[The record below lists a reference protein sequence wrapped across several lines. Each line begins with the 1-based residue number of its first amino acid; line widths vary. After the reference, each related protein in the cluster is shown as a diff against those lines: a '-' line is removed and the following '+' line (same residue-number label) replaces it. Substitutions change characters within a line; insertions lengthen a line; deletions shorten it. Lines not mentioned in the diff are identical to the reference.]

1 MKSINELFTN
11 AAVEVMRAEIA
22 GADGNEVFFLG
33 STDEDRVVYKVVPLA
48 RGNEEAVPAVTELA
62 RWSDVVI
69 HNHPGGS
76 LAPSSADISIASS
89 IGQAGVGFYI
99 VDNEVTQVYE
109 VVAAFERE
117 DIDLLDADRLGEILE
132 PGGPIERKLPKYE
145 HRRQQIEMMR
155 KAALAFNQDGVVAIE
170 AGTGTGKTFAYLIPA
185 IHWAVANKERVV
197 VSTNTINLQEQLV
210 KKDIPTLLS
219 ALGVDCKAVLVKG
232 RGNYVCRRKLAMLKN
247 EFDLLT
253 TADERKTLE
262 SIIAWAKQTRDGSRS
277 DLNFV
282 PKPEIW
288 DKVNA
293 ESDTCVRAR
302 CVHFS
307 DCFVNKARREAASAD
322 LLIVNHHLLFADL
335 SVRSATGSYSD
346 LAILPGYRRI
356 ILDEAHNIEDSASS
370 YFGARVTRIGL
381 QRLLGRIHHRQKGRK
396 ERGLAT
402 LVRARL
408 VRMKSVNEK
417 IDEIIL
423 DIQNEIIPMK
433 NDLDYRIGATFDA
446 ICEYVLSKF
455 EDAKGEVKLRIGPEF
470 GDDERWR
477 EDCRPLVEGLLSE
490 LRVFVSRVGMVL
502 KKLAVA
508 EKALDD
514 EVKFIDEHVELG
526 AICNRLDVAA
536 ANIEDALFGDSLDR
550 IRWVEANARG
560 KTSVVRLFSAPLE
573 VGPVLAE
580 QVYSVF
586 PTIILTSAT
595 LTVVDRFDF
604 VAGRIGLNLVDTD
617 RMGYLALPS
626 PFDFGSQ
633 AIIGIPTDIP
643 VVSDPSY
650 RQSLIQSIFRCLG
663 ISRGRAFLLFTSFWM
678 LDSVYEELSPD
689 LRRLMGVNALRQGD
703 DNRTSLLER
712 FRRDISSVLFA
723 TLSFWEGV
731 DVEGESLECV
741 VLVKLP
747 FKVPDDPVTQA
758 RAEDIERRGGN
769 AFTEYSVPLAVIKFK
784 QGFGRLI
791 RNRTDHGAVLI
802 LDKRVVEKFY
812 GQAFLNSL
820 PPCRVV
826 SGKSEDVFN
835 EFQHFFASFR
845 RGGDVRPTS

>member
-514 EVKFIDEHVELG
+514 EVKFIDERVELG

>member
-1 MKSINELFTN
+1 
-11 AAVEVMRAEIA
+11 
-22 GADGNEVFFLG
+22 
-33 STDEDRVVYKVVPLA
+33 
-48 RGNEEAVPAVTELA
+48 
-62 RWSDVVI
+62 
-69 HNHPGGS
+69 
-76 LAPSSADISIASS
+76 
-89 IGQAGVGFYI
+89 
-99 VDNEVTQVYE
+99 
-109 VVAAFERE
+109 
-117 DIDLLDADRLGEILE
+117 
-132 PGGPIERKLPKYE
+132 
-145 HRRQQIEMMR
+145 
-155 KAALAFNQDGVVAIE
+155 
-170 AGTGTGKTFAYLIPA
+170 
-185 IHWAVANKERVV
+185 
-197 VSTNTINLQEQLV
+197 
-210 KKDIPTLLS
+210 
-219 ALGVDCKAVLVKG
+219 
-232 RGNYVCRRKLAMLKN
+232 
-247 EFDLLT
+247 
-253 TADERKTLE
+253 
-262 SIIAWAKQTRDGSRS
+262 
-277 DLNFV
+277 
-282 PKPEIW
+282 
-288 DKVNA
+288 
-293 ESDTCVRAR
+293 
-302 CVHFS
+302 
-307 DCFVNKARREAASAD
+307 
-322 LLIVNHHLLFADL
+322 
-335 SVRSATGSYSD
+335 
-346 LAILPGYRRI
+346 
-356 ILDEAHNIEDSASS
+356 
-370 YFGARVTRIGL
+370 
-381 QRLLGRIHHRQKGRK
+381 
-396 ERGLAT
+396 
-402 LVRARL
+402 
-408 VRMKSVNEK
+408 
-417 IDEIIL
+417 
-423 DIQNEIIPMK
+423 MK